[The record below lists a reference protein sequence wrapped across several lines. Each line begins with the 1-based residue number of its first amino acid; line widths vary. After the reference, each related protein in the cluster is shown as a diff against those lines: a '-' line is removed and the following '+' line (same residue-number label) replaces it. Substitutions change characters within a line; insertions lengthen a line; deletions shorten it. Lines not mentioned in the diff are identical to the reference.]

1 MWISFIEAV
10 FLHFEIRVPIEKVYG
25 LGLSLQKTSGLRTS
39 FDMRWKKIIISKDRY
54 KFCFYW
60 FCYMHFIVKQDHSH

>member
-25 LGLSLQKTSGLRTS
+25 LGLSLQKANSFVGSGQVLIC
-39 FDMRWKKIIISKDRY
+39 DGKGL
-54 KFCFYW
+54 
-60 FCYMHFIVKQDHSH
+60 